1 MNTIIKFLI
10 ILTLVLLIDLSYLSL
25 INTTMLKVIQNVQKT
40 PLKIN
45 WIYFILCYLV
55 ISFVIYYFIIK
66 ERRSILYSFIL
77 GLCIYA
83 IYETTNMSIFSKW
96 DQYVVIMDTIWGGI
110 LFSLVNYIYKYII

>member
-25 INTTMLKVIQNVQKT
+25 VKTRMLKVVQNVQKT
-40 PLKIN
+40 PFKIN

-55 ISFVIYYFIIK
+55 ISFVIYYFVIK
-66 ERRSILYSFIL
+66 ERKSILYSFIL

-83 IYETTNMSIFSKW
+83 ICETTNMTIFSKW
-96 DQYVVIMDTIWGGI
+96 DQTVVFMDTLWGGI
-110 LFSLVNYIYKYII
+110 LFSLVYYIYKYIV